1 MKGPKVVIYPDR
13 AGEYRWRLVGG
24 NGEIEASGESH
35 KTAEHAEEAV
45 TTVAR
50 NFAQCAGV
58 VVGEAFKL
66 DESRVEVLESAE
78 EAEARDL
85 EVG

>member
-35 KTAEHAEEAV
+35 KHVEGAYDAV

-50 NFAQCAGV
+50 NFAQIAGEV
-58 VVGEAFKL
+58 TSEHFKL
-66 DESRVEVLESAE
+66 DEKRVEVLESVE
-78 EAEARDL
+78 EAESRGL

>member
-1 MKGPKVVIYPDR
+1 MKGPKIVIYPDR

-35 KTAEHAEEAV
+35 KHVEGAYDAV
-45 TTVAR
+45 TTAAR
-50 NFAQCAGV
+50 NFAQCAGLAV
-58 VVGEAFKL
+58 EEDFKL
-66 DESRVEVLESAE
+66 DESRVETLENFE
-78 EAEARDL
+78 EAESRGL

>member
-35 KTAEHAEEAV
+35 STAEHAEEAV
-45 TTVAR
+45 TTTAR
-50 NFAQCAGV
+50 NFAQVAGLP
-58 VVGEAFKL
+58 VGEDFKL
-66 DESRVEVLESAE
+66 SEDRVEVLESVD
-78 EAEARDL
+78 EAEAREL